1 MVGLVAAGDLGN
13 LAYHGP
19 GVQQSFDALA
29 QLQLQLE
36 VVGVE
41 RQGRARKEAEQ
52 EYPARSLMVR
62 RPPLVHRTAKVAAV
76 VRMRAPTDVRQEAA
90 ELLSNG
96 EPLVAG
102 RRLTAVTDRQIHQ
115 LGVAI
120 TPLHP
125 EAALRAAGARFEG
138 RTHPVRDFF
147 ANHYVADGDLVTG
160 QNQNA
165 GPMVARLLMQRVLAK
180 QRPASVTTDPRPA
193 ARVA

>member
-1 MVGLVAAGDLGN
+1 MSQTLVNELIEAGVHFGHRASRWN
-13 LAYHGP
+13 PKMAPYIY
-19 GVQQSFDALA
+19 
-29 QLQLQLE
+29 
-36 VVGVE
+36 
-41 RQGRARKEAEQ
+41 ARKNGIHIIDIRETI
-52 EYPARSLMVR
+52 RGLLR
-62 RPPLVHRTAKVAAV
+62 AKK
-76 VRMRAPTDVRQEAA
+76 P
-90 ELLSNG
+90 NG